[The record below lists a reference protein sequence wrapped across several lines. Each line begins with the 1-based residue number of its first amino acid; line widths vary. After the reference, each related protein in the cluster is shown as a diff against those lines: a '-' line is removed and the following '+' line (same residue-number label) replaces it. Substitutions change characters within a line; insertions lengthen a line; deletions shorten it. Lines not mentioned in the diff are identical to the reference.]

1 MIKQIV
7 IIWISFVVFMGC
19 SSGDD
24 DNKTTLYEGIV
35 VYSDDQS
42 PLTDAR
48 LVFKGMKSVSGIG
61 QLDEV
66 IIEREVDLG
75 NDGTFRF
82 ELETTRSSIDYFGV
96 NLLRGASP
104 ISIDCSPNSCAS
116 LLPRTTLTDLRFF
129 AERE

>member
-7 IIWISFVVFMGC
+7 IVWMSFVVFMGC
-19 SSGDD
+19 SSDD
-24 DNKTTLYEGIV
+24 NDNKTTLYEGKV

-42 PLTDAR
+42 PLTDAT

-66 IIEREVDLG
+66 IIEREVYLD

-96 NLLRGASP
+96 NLFRGTSP

-129 AERE
+129 AERD